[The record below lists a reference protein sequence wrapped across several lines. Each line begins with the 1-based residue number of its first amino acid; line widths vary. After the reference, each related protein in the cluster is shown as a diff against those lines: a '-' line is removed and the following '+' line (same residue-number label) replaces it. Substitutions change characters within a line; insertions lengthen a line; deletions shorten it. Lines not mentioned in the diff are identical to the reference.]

1 MAYTEDELMRA
12 GTQLAQAINHL
23 NERIG
28 ALEGA
33 PAKQR
38 MEQDW
43 QDGQDYLRSKHYSP
57 QQISNMEDWMVQNG
71 VASHAHAARLRGGL
85 GSRIDVFGSLEK
97 DERDLLEQRRDDE
110 VLDLA
115 ISRTLAGERGR

>member
-43 QDGQDYLRSKHYSP
+43 QDGQDYLRSKHYST

-110 VLDLA
+110 FLDLA

>member
-110 VLDLA
+110 FLDLA